1 MAMEADFS
9 CRRKTMP
16 PALPRERERD
26 DGHLIKPIGPSAD
39 IALFEQLVRI
49 VNEAQERDTGGVSG
63 EGGKQG
69 NRDTN
74 FEAMEPKR
82 CGFGCAP

>member
-1 MAMEADFS
+1 VTHALVHSVVDAILGRVRGKTSRLETATRMAMEADFS

-39 IALFEQLVRI
+39 IALFEQLVDR
-49 VNEAQERDTGGVSG
+49 S
-63 EGGKQG
+63 
-69 NRDTN
+69 
-74 FEAMEPKR
+74 
-82 CGFGCAP
+82 